1 MKDHHIWQTQTQTQ
15 LKLRTA
21 EFDLKQRV
29 KYETDFILQAISKAP
44 PLIQDENQLAAFKK
58 ETEALI
64 DAIPA
69 DDGPKFFPKDFSAQ
83 FTRYKSM
90 LIKQYKLVP
99 KGYYT
104 GIWIAIGLALGTS
117 IGLSMGNFPIGI
129 AIGISLGVAIGASL
143 NAKAEKEGK
152 VL

>member
-1 MKDHHIWQTQTQTQ
+1 MSDQNIWQAQTQAQ
-15 LKLRTA
+15 LKLKSA
-21 EFDLKQRV
+21 EFDNKQRK
-29 KYETDFILQAISKAP
+29 KYEVDFILQAIAKVPAH
-44 PLIQDENQLAAFKK
+44 IQDENQLAAFKK
-58 ETEALI
+58 QTEELI
-64 DAIPA
+64 DLI
-69 DDGPKFFPKDFSAQ
+69 DDQDGLKFLPKDFSIQ
-83 FTRYKSM
+83 FTAYKSM

-117 IGLSMGNFPIGI
+117 MGLTTGNFPIGI